1 MFEFSFDD
9 GCAEDMRI
17 VELLLKYK
25 FKNATFYI
33 PSEWTA
39 YNKHQGRAPL
49 SIDELLEISNSFR
62 IGSHTATHEML
73 TRLPKQDIFIELKQ
87 SKDTLESL
95 LGKKVTHFCY
105 PKGYANDK
113 IREMVREHYTVARNV
128 GVGNLIMPEDLIWS
142 TPTVHV
148 AGNKRKEY
156 EDTHW
161 LSEARTLLNEAK
173 RLKEF
178 GTDFYFHIWGH
189 SHEISKFN
197 EWDNFELFLK
207 ELSNVAHC

>member
-1 MFEFSFDD
+1 VLEFSFDD

-17 VELLLKYK
+17 YHLLKKYG

-33 PSEWTA
+33 PSEWTE
-39 YNKHQGRAPL
+39 YNKHEGRVPL
-49 SIDELLEISNSFR
+49 SIDQLLEISDSFR

-95 LGKKVTHFCY
+95 LGEEVTHFCY
-105 PKGYANDK
+105 PKGYANDE
-113 IREMVREHYTVARNV
+113 IREMVREHYKIARNV
-128 GVGNLIMPEDLIWS
+128 GVNNLDFPDDPIWT

-156 EDTHW
+156 EGTHW
-161 LSEARTLLNEAK
+161 LAEARKLLSAAK
-173 RLKEF
+173 QRLEF
-178 GTDFYFHIWGH
+178 GTDYYFHVWGH

-197 EWDNFELFLK
+197 EWDNFEIFLQ
-207 ELSNVAHC
+207 ELRNA